1 MAGAGA
7 QVQKLQGDLA
17 ALSQR
22 LAKADGRVQAAEA
35 AAAGQAAAAEEV
47 QKSLKASQEAAS
59 KLKAEVSRPAARNPQ
74 KSEALGQHTARQ
86 RVQALCLLSC
96 CDEKWQRSIT
106 SVASSQAC
114 TDSGRSC
121 SAAAHPAAVQVWF

>member
-1 MAGAGA
+1 MLLCCRARTEMAGAGA

-35 AAAGQAAAAEEV
+35 AAAAQAAAAEEV

-59 KLKAEVSRPAARNPQ
+59 KLKAEVSRPAARNQ
-74 KSEALGQHTARQ
+74 KYSETLGQHTAKQ
-86 RVQALCLLSC
+86 RAQALCLLSC
-96 CDEKWQRSIT
+96 CDEKRQHSLHISSKLT
-106 SVASSQAC
+106 SLDQL
-114 TDSGRSC
+114 
-121 SAAAHPAAVQVWF
+121 W